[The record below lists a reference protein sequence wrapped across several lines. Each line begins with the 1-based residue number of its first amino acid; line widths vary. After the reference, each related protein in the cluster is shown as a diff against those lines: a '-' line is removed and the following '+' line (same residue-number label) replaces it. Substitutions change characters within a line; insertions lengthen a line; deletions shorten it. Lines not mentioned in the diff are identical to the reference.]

1 MARNVSVKQVLRLLC
16 LLSSVS
22 GGLKSRDYDQLRQS
36 FIMAYGPQYLITF
49 EKLSKAN
56 LFNKRSANAN
66 TSSSSYN
73 QIRKAFNL
81 VVDEINE
88 RTPDDIAY
96 VYSGYAP
103 LSVRLTQCIFEKSA
117 LKESNS
123 TTTDSY
129 QKKQTSKTINIASS
143 LSSTVGWR
151 GFEEPLT
158 LLQGPAFDEVQR
170 GDSQAARAQGTV
182 SFSPLLDAKTNTS
195 IKDNYRVHVR
205 RPSWSSSW
213 VAVLIL
219 RYLPSDTLLKSKVNT
234 RL

>member
-1 MARNVSVKQVLRLLC
+1 MKQVLRLLC

-22 GGLKSRDYDQLRQS
+22 GGLKARDFDQLRQS

-49 EKLSKAN
+49 DKLSKAN
-56 LFNKRSANAN
+56 LFNKRSANAT

-88 RTPDDIAY
+88 RAPDDIAY

-103 LSVRLTQCIFEKSA
+103 LSVRLTQCIFEKGAVKGST
-117 LKESNS
+117 S
-123 TTTDSY
+123 TTTADSS
-129 QKKQTSKTINIASS
+129 QRKPSSKTINLASS

-158 LLQGPAFDEVQR
+158 FLKGPAFDEVQR
-170 GDSQAARAQGTV
+170 GDSQAAHAQSRGP
-182 SFSPLLDAKTNTS
+182 FPLFEAETNTS
-195 IKDNYRVHVR
+195 IKDNYKVHVK
-205 RPSWSSSW
+205 RPSWYSFMGGCTT
-213 VAVLIL
+213 
-219 RYLPSDTLLKSKVNT
+219 Y
-234 RL
+234 